1 MIECPTCGSNL
12 VYDIARRTMYCK
24 ACDNAYSVERVEK
37 EQDGIDSSQM
47 ELSVFICPQCAG
59 EIYSTDDAATAFC
72 SYCGA
77 ATMLSSRL
85 KNERKP
91 DYVIPFS
98 VTKERCKDAYVK
110 MMKKAIYAPRRLRSK
125 DNIQEFRGIYMPY
138 WLYDVS
144 QTGKTVVKAI
154 ESYHTAD
161 ASITDTYEVSSYAN
175 NHYENIAVD
184 ASSLFPDDLSSKV
197 APFNAFGMKP
207 FMTGYLS
214 GFYADLPD
222 VDYEIYKNRIAQI
235 TGDLAYEN
243 LVQMIHERQGDMEI
257 EEPQVPLSETL
268 HIDITEAKTA
278 LFPVWFMS
286 YKNGNRIAY
295 ATVNGTTGKVAA
307 DIPMDIKK
315 FLFGCLIGM
324 IPVFFLLNLF
334 LTIRPSVLLALV
346 AMIGAFVALVHSDEM
361 KKIADVET
369 HETDEG
375 FFARHTLND
384 RLEKERKRK
393 EQETELRE
401 KYGDEGAE
409 FDLEQPVV
417 VSGTK
422 KKKKKN
428 PHFLSKLSYGVLTT
442 MLVLLVILFVISIF
456 GTFSG
461 DVFGFACYIVAP
473 ISCLIA
479 IYGTVKGIINVSKVK
494 KKSGIGG
501 VLTAIG
507 TILATVIIILHP
519 VKDLFYYG
527 GVVLVCVTVIL
538 TLIDIILSYDRL
550 STRPLPQF
558 EYKGGDHRA

>member
-1 MIECPTCGSNL
+1 MIECPACGSNL

-24 ACDNAYSVERVEK
+24 ACENAYSLERVEK

-85 KNERKP
+85 KSERKP

-98 VTKERCKDAYVK
+98 VTKERCKEAYVK
-110 MMKKAIYAPRRLRSK
+110 MMKKAIYAPHRLRSK

-138 WLYDVS
+138 WLYDVC
-144 QTGKTVVKAI
+144 QTGKAVVKAI
-154 ESYHTAD
+154 DRYHVAD

-222 VDYEIYKNRIAQI
+222 VDYDVYKKRVAQI
-235 TGDLAYEN
+235 TGDLAYEKFIQRIN
-243 LVQMIHERQGDMEI
+243 AQKDNMEI
-257 EEPQVPLSETL
+257 EEPKIPLSETL
-268 HIDITEAKTA
+268 HVDITEAKTA

-315 FLFGCLIGM
+315 FLSGCLIG
-324 IPVFFLLNLF
+324 IVPVFFLLNLF

-346 AMIGAFVALVHSDEM
+346 TMIGAFVTLVHSDEM
-361 KKIADVET
+361 KKIADIET

-401 KYGDEGAE
+401 KYGDEGVE
-409 FDLEQPVV
+409 FDLDQPVV
-417 VSGTK
+417 VAGTTK
-422 KKKKKN
+422 KKKN
-428 PHFLSKLSYGVLTT
+428 SQFLTNFSYGVLLFIS
-442 MLVLLVILFVISIF
+442 LVLILLFAINIF
-456 GTFSG
+456 GAFPG
-461 DVFGFACYIVAP
+461 DVIGYSGYIVAP

-479 IYGTVKGIINVSKVK
+479 IYGTVKGIINVRNVK
-494 KKSGIGG
+494 KKSGMGG
-501 VLTAIG
+501 VFTALG
-507 TILATVIIILHP
+507 TILATAIIILHP

-538 TLIDIILSYDRL
+538 TLIDIILSYNRL

-558 EYKGGDHRA
+558 EYKGGDNRA